1 MSAGT
6 ALAVALATVA
16 GLAGAVQVAVMSEL
30 GERVGVAAALAVSAV
45 VTHVVA
51 VAIQLVAPNGIANIR
66 EAFHIPVWLWIGG
79 GLSILIVLAVTVG
92 GARIGSAA
100 TIGIIIAGNLVAGAV
115 IDRFGLFGV
124 DRIALTWPR
133 LLGIGLL
140 AVGAALSLHKGD

>member
-6 ALAVALATVA
+6 ALAVALASVA

-45 VTHVVA
+45 VTLVLA
-51 VAIQLVAPNGIANIR
+51 VAILLVARDGIANFR
-66 EAFHIPVWLWIGG
+66 DAFHIPAWLWVGG
-79 GLSILIVLAVTVG
+79 ALSILIVLAVTVG

-100 TIGIIIAGNLVAGAV
+100 TIGIIIAGNLVMAAV
-115 IDRFGLFGV
+115 IDRYGLFGV

-133 LLGIGLL
+133 VLGIVLLG
-140 AVGAALSLHKGD
+140 AGAALSLHRN

>member
-1 MSAGT
+1 LSAGT

-45 VTHVVA
+45 VTLVVA
-51 VAIQLVAPNGIANIR
+51 VAILLVARNGIANFR
-66 EAFHIPVWLWIGG
+66 EAFHIPIWLWIGG
-79 GLSILIVLAVTVG
+79 ALSILIVLAVTVG

-140 AVGAALSLHKGD
+140 AVGAALSLHKN